1 MTNFLAIFCYFLIY
15 WIRIRIE
22 VESWM
27 RIPADPNPQPWLK
40 SGVNKEEIKTA
51 KTNCFYHLLF
61 QAQVSW
67 QGSAAKHEPL
77 RQANLPC
84 RLLHTSWRY
93 QGAQHILVQSSS
105 FGNKWYLFTALL
117 WSFKFSYSS
126 CVLFW
131 LPYFTLISLA
141 EKVLHLVGSIR
152 LFFVWQVL
160 VEGMKVVLAL
170 SQTQAFQALGT
181 KFWDKVIMPGMLAYT
196 HSCVLVYFLS

>member
-93 QGAQHILVQSSS
+93 QGAQHILVKSSS

-126 CVLFW
+126 
-131 LPYFTLISLA
+131 
-141 EKVLHLVGSIR
+141 LVTI
-152 LFFVWQVL
+152 FYIN
-160 VEGMKVVLAL
+160 L
-170 SQTQAFQALGT
+170 SGWKSSSFSG
-181 KFWDKVIMPGMLAYT
+181 
-196 HSCVLVYFLS
+196 